1 MYVIT
6 LKMELD
12 NNNSV
17 SSEECLILSSSS
29 TPSIPSMETE
39 PLKRSASQVGLSKAE
54 SVSKINKV

>member
-1 MYVIT
+1 
-6 LKMELD
+6 MELD